1 MERPRT
7 RAAAQ
12 AHIDHIRKLQG
23 IDTELNASSNLV
35 DTLEQSLKLIADGLY
50 QYPTRFLL
58 ELLQNA
64 DDCSYDDPIP
74 TMNII
79 YWNGRLRVEY
89 NEVGFGMRDV
99 EAICQV
105 SSTKGLSTNQTGE
118 KGIGFKSVFKI
129 ADVVWVHSGSYS
141 FQFDATRKL
150 GMITPQWVTFPADAR
165 PGFTSIL
172 LQLRSDCRPE
182 VLAEDIKS
190 LSSKSLLFLR
200 RIRQMNITIH
210 AQDGE
215 TWKTTLSRK
224 DERYPRDFP
233 FTTTTLSQGDMRRV
247 YWVYQRK
254 IKLSHSEPKRAHCTE
269 SVVTLAFP
277 IYTPGKGD
285 NNSLDPVTVT
295 VIEDQDVHATLPVR
309 NYGFKFVINADFLLV
324 ANREDIVSSSD
335 WNKVLQNSIT
345 DVFQAA
351 IEQLNTKGLRYTWP
365 KYVSTLKF
373 LHSFQDVENGM
384 KNMLLHG
391 KFLESISEAPVA
403 TLFARYVPPDLRG
416 ENNMPLTLSPKTM
429 SKYLSLRYAD
439 SDWNCLEQLGVRML
453 SNSEFLEDLAI
464 LVTDKA
470 FIEQESEEWHTQVA
484 TILTHLC
491 KNDEHKAVI
500 KNLPLIP
507 LQDGRW
513 VLVSVGNIFFE
524 SEGPSIPDGLGVLF
538 LHARAAENA
547 TRKLL
552 FQALGVQ
559 RLSVSNIR
567 DLILTAHSK
576 TDASE
581 MPTQDLIIKHAV
593 FLFRIL
599 WSSHGTPPPFWV
611 VSELGSYLR
620 ADQAYLDTTTDHYFA
635 QYFEEFRDRFCFL
648 HPKYHEAVRSE
659 DKESWLS
666 WLRKELKVQN
676 TAQLL
681 PRFQDLAVEKCSGVP
696 PSRNDLIRHTVFLF
710 RTSWI
715 RKGYLIAFGS
725 RQIPK
730 STSEPERS
738 TMTIEGVTLA
748 DISTNSD
755 KISHFYT
762 KIIPMD
768 FERMNFRHIM
778 TTWPSREFLT
788 LLREEWNTYEPYLGL
803 EDRRDRG
810 NAKLKISAAS
820 AILRERLRS
829 AMVSCIDGSSR
840 ALCETFTVSILP
852 DARYQAILS
861 SQLLLDIPDPHD
873 AGWEFLEIFGVTTK
887 NDVKVYLRYLSLE
900 RNRGSDASKD
910 LVFWLYGKIQEKADE
925 NWKDVSEAFKSDYI
939 FIPKSRTNMKPV
951 WAKENECVWDGTN
964 VLQKFHVL
972 KGLYSQYESLF
983 TRVLTH
989 THMDFDVLVSEL
1001 ESVTT
1006 STPLN
1011 LIIELFKEVGA
1022 RYLSLLSNNIDRLRS
1037 RKIFPVDEG
1046 NARSGFDDLC
1056 SGLDKSEWYIAD
1068 RPQYRNSFRGVVSL
1082 LSFSPWDILTMMP
1095 LIKALGFES
1104 RLLSKRANPIM
1115 GNSRNVRQDPEK
1127 TELFRAKSKFIAG
1140 GSYLPFEIATQLA
1153 DICGIGEQADL
1164 VYFAFSH
1171 PSLSYIEQYLDQQYI
1186 PIESNDENG
1195 AGNNEEVRQIVPPSR
1210 FDEVPGSQTTTPE
1223 PEVVPEDMGT
1233 ITHSYSPLDNEQEVL
1248 RPGYASLSD
1257 HYANTSMLLRPTQ
1270 DLTSETNKYLQL
1282 LPVLAHPRIV
1292 GRPHIT
1298 FIQEPQELPREDFSE
1313 NAPSGNIFPG
1323 RIHIS
1328 DSGSCNITVATNPDT
1343 RNDLDVAFA
1352 GELLVSKLLEQ
1363 HLGMAYHPELHWT
1376 SHLRM
1381 RADHTSLTQPTNNT
1395 ASFTLQN
1402 VPELTNFLLRSSL
1415 QEAMWWWLG
1424 CPVYHI
1430 QVQTTVG
1437 GHESPFLMS
1446 ADNFERARKYRITE
1460 PWPVRP
1466 DDIFILVRVADL
1478 YTRPTAF
1485 FYIDSY
1491 RMYVSGY
1498 MRVQPEGGFF
1508 AIEIQPAKPQ
1518 LKLGDFSHYESA
1530 TLRGRKHQLM
1540 EPIIRFSLFSEL
1552 NRHFASGLP
1561 GRYIETYMY
1570 RPLTDGHIRLL
1581 ELFPGETLD
1590 DLRDTLHHVPLTHT
1604 RPYQAISYAW
1614 GFAVRPFVL
1623 KTREGVIGITASLC
1637 LGLRRLRQ
1645 KKSPT
1650 LIWADAICINQNDV
1664 KEKNEQVRLMP
1675 EIFKTAERVSVWTGP
1690 EANGSSTAIDCLWR
1704 MAMSVQ
1710 VGYIQMLRV

>member
-1 MERPRT
+1 MEQRPKT
-7 RAAAQ
+7 CAEAQ
-12 AHIDHIRKLQG
+12 AHIEHIRKLQG
-23 IDTELNASSNLV
+23 IDTELSASRSLV
-35 DTLEQSLKLIADGLY
+35 DTLEQSLKIIADGLY

-89 NEVGFGMRDV
+89 NEVGIGMRDV
-99 EAICQV
+99 EAIGQV

-150 GMITPQWVTFPADAR
+150 GMITPQWVTFPAETG

-182 VLAEDIKS
+182 ALAKDIKS
-190 LSSKSLLFLR
+190 LSPKSLLFLR

-224 DERYPRDFP
+224 DERYPRDCP
-233 FTTTTLSQGDMRRV
+233 FTTTTLSQGDKRWV
-247 YWVYQRK
+247 YWVYQRN

-285 NNSLDPVTVT
+285 NNSLDPVTVP

-335 WNKVLQNSIT
+335 CNKALQNSII
-345 DVFQAA
+345 DVFQGA

-365 KYVSTLKF
+365 KYVPTLKF
-373 LHSFQDVENGM
+373 LHSFQDVQNGM

-403 TLFARYVPPDLRG
+403 TLFARYVPQDLRG
-416 ENNMPLTLSPKTM
+416 GNNMPLTLSPKTM

-439 SDWNCLEQLGVRML
+439 SDWDCLAQLGVRML
-453 SNSEFLEDLAI
+453 SDAEFLEDLAI

-470 FIEQESEEWHTQVA
+470 FIEQESEEWHTQLS
-484 TILTHLC
+484 TILIRLC
-491 KNDEHKAVI
+491 KKDEHKAVI

-513 VLVSVGNIFFE
+513 VSVSVGNIFFE
-524 SEGPSIPDGLGVLF
+524 SEGPPIPDGLGVLF
-538 LHARAAENA
+538 LHARAAENG
-547 TRKLL
+547 TRRL
-552 FQALGVQ
+552 FFKALGVQ
-559 RLSVSNIR
+559 SLSVSNIQ
-567 DLILTAHSK
+567 DLILTAHSE

-581 MPTQDLIIKHAV
+581 MPTQDLIITHTV
-593 FLFRIL
+593 FLFRTL
-599 WSSHGTPPPFWV
+599 WSSNGKPPPFWV

-620 ADQAYLDTTTDHYFA
+620 ADQAYLDITTDHYFA

-648 HPKYHEAVRSE
+648 HPKYYEAVRSE

-666 WLRKELKVQN
+666 WLRKELKVRN

-681 PRFQDLAVEKCSGVP
+681 PRFQDLAVQRCSGVP
-696 PSRNDLIRHTVFLF
+696 QSRNDLIRHTVFLF
-710 RTSWI
+710 RTSWDSK
-715 RKGYLIAFGS
+715 RLPDSFWFQTDTEKYVRAREVYYDHRGLHS
-725 RQIPK
+725 RRYFNKFRQDFTFLHEDYSRGLRTNELAKWLNWLRNSMGVWDIPRLV
-730 STSEPERS
+730 SDADPTNLSE
-738 TMTIEGVTLA
+738 
-748 DISTNSD
+748 D
-755 KISHFYT
+755 
-762 KIIPMD
+762 
-768 FERMNFRHIM
+768 FRHIM
-778 TTWPSREFLT
+778 TTWPTREFLT
-788 LLREEWNTYEPYLGL
+788 LLREEWNTYEPYFGL
-803 EDRRDRG
+803 EDRHDRG

-820 AILRERLRS
+820 AVLRERLRS

-852 DARYQAILS
+852 DARYQAILF
-861 SQLLLDIPDPHD
+861 SQLLLDTPEPHD

-887 NDVKVYLRYLSLE
+887 DDVKVYLRYLGLE

-910 LVFWLYGKIQEKADE
+910 LVFRLYGKIQEKADE

-939 FIPKSRTNMKPV
+939 FIPKSRTNMKPI
-951 WAKENECVWDGTN
+951 WANEND
-964 VLQKFHVL
+964 
-972 KGLYSQYESLF
+972 QYESLF

-1011 LIIELFKEVGA
+1011 LIIELFKEVSA
-1022 RYLSLLSNNIDRLRS
+1022 RYLSPLSNNIDRLRS

-1046 NARSGFDDLC
+1046 NARSSFDDLC
-1056 SGLDKSEWYIAD
+1056 SGLDESEWYIAD

-1104 RLLSKRANPIM
+1104 RLLCKRANPIM

-1140 GSYLPFEIATQLA
+1140 MLPKSSRRRNEILVALNEMEVFLA
-1153 DICGIGEQADL
+1153 DEIHVEWIITSTD
-1164 VYFAFSH
+1164 SRH

-1195 AGNNEEVRQIVPPSR
+1195 AGNNAEVRQIVPPSR
-1210 FDEVPGSQTTTPE
+1210 FDEVTGSQTTTSK
-1223 PEVVPEDMGT
+1223 PEVVIEDMGT
-1233 ITHSYSPLDNEQEVL
+1233 ITHSYSPFDNEQEVL
-1248 RPGYASLSD
+1248 RPGYASLND
-1257 HYANTSMLLRPTQ
+1257 QYADTSMLLHPTQ

-1282 LPVLAHPRIV
+1282 LPVHAHPRIV

-1298 FIQEPQELPREDFSE
+1298 FIQEPQELPHEDFSE

-1352 GELLVSKLLEQ
+1352 GELLLSKLLEQ
-1363 HLGMAYHPELHWT
+1363 HLGIAYYLELH
-1376 SHLRM
+1376 
-1381 RADHTSLTQPTNNT
+1381 
-1395 ASFTLQN
+1395 
-1402 VPELTNFLLRSSL
+1402 
-1415 QEAMWWWLG
+1415 
-1424 CPVYHI
+1424 
-1430 QVQTTVG
+1430 
-1437 GHESPFLMS
+1437 
-1446 ADNFERARKYRITE
+1446 
-1460 PWPVRP
+1460 
-1466 DDIFILVRVADL
+1466 
-1478 YTRPTAF
+1478 
-1485 FYIDSY
+1485 
-1491 RMYVSGY
+1491 
-1498 MRVQPEGGFF
+1498 
-1508 AIEIQPAKPQ
+1508 
-1518 LKLGDFSHYESA
+1518 
-1530 TLRGRKHQLM
+1530 
-1540 EPIIRFSLFSEL
+1540 
-1552 NRHFASGLP
+1552 
-1561 GRYIETYMY
+1561 
-1570 RPLTDGHIRLL
+1570 
-1581 ELFPGETLD
+1581 
-1590 DLRDTLHHVPLTHT
+1590 
-1604 RPYQAISYAW
+1604 
-1614 GFAVRPFVL
+1614 
-1623 KTREGVIGITASLC
+1623 
-1637 LGLRRLRQ
+1637 
-1645 KKSPT
+1645 
-1650 LIWADAICINQNDV
+1650 
-1664 KEKNEQVRLMP
+1664 
-1675 EIFKTAERVSVWTGP
+1675 
-1690 EANGSSTAIDCLWR
+1690 
-1704 MAMSVQ
+1704 
-1710 VGYIQMLRV
+1710 